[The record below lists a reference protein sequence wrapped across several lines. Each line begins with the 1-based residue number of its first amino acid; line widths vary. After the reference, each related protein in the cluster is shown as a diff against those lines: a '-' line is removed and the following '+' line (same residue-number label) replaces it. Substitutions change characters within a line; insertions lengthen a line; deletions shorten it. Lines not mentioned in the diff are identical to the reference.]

1 MQFVRLIIAIVC
13 WLILGLVVY
22 SLVQT
27 GEHPTVQGA
36 RATLKNNSDTVL
48 DNLVDFVFPKRRYP
62 VTTIELEEN
71 LKSYLPVPFTKFTR
85 EDWGR
90 FWHLLY
96 DRFTQG
102 QDRWPKRKRQ
112 LTKEEAQQALAEYYY
127 QPFGSFNQ
135 RQWDIFWQHILKGRV
150 FR

>member
-1 MQFVRLIIAIVC
+1 MQFVRLIVAIAC

-27 GEHPTVQGA
+27 GEHPKVQGA
-36 RATLKNNSDTVL
+36 RATLKNNADTLL
-48 DNLVDFVFPKRRYP
+48 DNLVDFIFPKRRHP

-71 LKSYLPVPFTKFTR
+71 LKSYLPVPFTNFTQ
-85 EDWGR
+85 EDWDR

-96 DRFTQG
+96 DRFTQDE
-102 QDRWPKRKRQ
+102 DRWPKRKRQ
-112 LTKEEAQQALAEYYY
+112 LTKDQAQQALAEYYY

-150 FR
+150 FK